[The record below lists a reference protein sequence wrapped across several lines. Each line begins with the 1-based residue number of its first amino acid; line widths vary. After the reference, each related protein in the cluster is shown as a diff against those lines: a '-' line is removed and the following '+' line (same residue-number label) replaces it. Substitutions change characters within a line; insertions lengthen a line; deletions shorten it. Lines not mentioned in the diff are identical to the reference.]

1 MTAACRDLFDDANPV
16 TDKNVTGT
24 DKSFF
29 AADIFDEFDERLL
42 RIVRAIWPSKTA
54 HHLALFGDI
63 TIRQAARILAR
74 EQGASGK
81 LIRRLLMSPHGERVL
96 WAIMDGTKV
105 EWWRDI
111 AAGRKLSAIKKQRK
125 QLDREEQRIEG
136 DL

>member
-1 MTAACRDLFDDANPV
+1 MTAPLRDLFDEANPSP
-16 TDKNVTGT
+16 DRNVTGK
-24 DKSFF
+24 DKTFF
-29 AADIFDEFDERLL
+29 AADIFDEFDDRLL
-42 RIVRAIWPSKTA
+42 RIIRTIWPSKTT

-81 LIRRLLMSPHGERVL
+81 LIRRLLMSAQGERVL

-105 EWWRDI
+105 EWWRDM

-125 QLDREEQRIEG
+125 QLDKEEQRIEG